1 MASKSMNINT
11 SLAITFSTCNHG
23 FLRVSRRRVQNTVHT
38 QEASEPDCATDP
50 NKRVT
55 GSWQNRTFGRKH
67 RRQLP
72 NDAALVGNRTRRVS
86 LPLRRNA
93 SHD

>member
-1 MASKSMNINT
+1 MASKSMNMNT
-11 SLAITFSTCNHG
+11 ALAITFSTCNHG
-23 FLRVSRRRVQNTVHT
+23 FLGVSRRRVQNTVHT
-38 QEASEPDCATDP
+38 QEASVPDCATDP

-55 GSWQNRTFGRKH
+55 GSWQNRTFCEKTPATAAE
-67 RRQLP
+67 RRGFSREP
-72 NDAALVGNRTRRVS
+72 NS